1 MKRICFLFNHFQF
14 QDGVCR
20 SAIAMANL
28 LAECAGVEITLM
40 SIYRFEKQTK
50 HYLNPKV
57 RTVSI
62 FGFYFRGFSKFVEKT
77 PCSLLYKRYLKGSF
91 DIEIA
96 FQYGTSY
103 KILNSVDKSPEV
115 RRVGWIHGYDMT
127 FKQYYLKMNQMVSVS
142 KEGAIRAHHDL
153 NGNVPVSYCYNPID
167 NDYVVIR
174 GTESIPINR
183 ISKGIQLVTVGR
195 LSPEKGYD
203 RLIRIAKKLK
213 DDGYSFS
220 LWIIGNGPEKEKLSS
235 LIEKSKLNE
244 TVYLLGAKTNPHAYT
259 SKSDVFIC
267 SSFSEGYSTA
277 CTEAIMLGIPVIT
290 TKVGG
295 AKEIIED
302 SECGILTEK
311 DDEALYHGIKQ
322 ALDNPALIAEWK
334 ETLKSTKKRFS
345 ANERFQQLKNILQLD

>member
-28 LAECAGVEITLM
+28 LAYRNDVEVTLM
-40 SIYRFEKQTK
+40 SIYKFEKETK
-50 HYLNPKV
+50 RYLNPKV
-57 RTVSI
+57 KTTNI
-62 FGFYFRGFSKFVEKT
+62 FGFYFRGFSKFVEKL
-77 PCSLLYKRYLKGSF
+77 PHSLIYKRFVKDCF

-103 KILNSVDKSPEV
+103 KILTSVDKPSKV
-115 RRVGWIHGYDMT
+115 KRIGWIHGYDMT
-127 FKQYYLKMNQMVSVS
+127 FKHYYLKMDQMVSVS
-142 KEGAIRAHHDL
+142 KGGAIMAHHDL

-167 NDYVVIR
+167 NDKVVR
-174 GTESIPINR
+174 QGAESIPIKR
-183 ISKGIQLVTVGR
+183 INGGIQLITVGR

-203 RLIRIAKKLK
+203 RLISIVKRLK
-213 DDGYSFS
+213 DDGYFFS
-220 LWIIGNGPEKEKLSS
+220 LWIIGNGPEREKLSS
-235 LIEKSKLNE
+235 HIKESGLTD
-244 TVYLLGAKTNPHAYT
+244 TVTLLGAQTNPHSYT
-259 SKSDVFIC
+259 SKADAFIC

-302 SECGILTEK
+302 SQCGILTET
-311 DDEALYHGIKQ
+311 DDAALYHGIKKV
-322 ALDNPALIAEWK
+322 LDNPTLIAEWK
-334 ETLKSTKKRFS
+334 ESLKTTKKRFS
-345 ANERFQQLKNILQLD
+345 TNNRFQQLKNILQLD

>member
-28 LAECAGVEITLM
+28 LAERDDVEVTLM

-50 HYLNPKV
+50 RYLNPKV
-57 RTVSI
+57 STVSI
-62 FGFYFRGFSKFVEKT
+62 FGFYFRGFSKFVERI
-77 PCSLLYKRYLKGSF
+77 PCSLLYKRYLKGRF

-96 FQYGTSY
+96 FQSGLSY
-103 KILNSVDKSPEV
+103 KILNSVDKSPKV
-115 RRVGWIHGYDMT
+115 IRIGWIHGYNMT
-127 FKQYYLKMNQMVSVS
+127 YKHYYLKMNQMVSVS
-142 KEGAIRAHHDL
+142 KEGAIRAQHDL

-167 NDYVVIR
+167 NDYVVFQ
-174 GTESIPINR
+174 GTETIPINR
-183 ISKGIQLVTVGR
+183 INKGIQLITVGR

-203 RLIRIAKKLK
+203 RLITIAKKFK
-213 DDGYSFS
+213 DEGYSFS
-220 LWIIGNGPEKEKLSS
+220 LWIIGNGAEKEKLSS
-235 LIEKSKLNE
+235 HIEESGLTD
-244 TVYLLGAKTNPHAYT
+244 TVTLLGAKSNPHAYT
-259 SKSDVFIC
+259 SKADIFIC

-311 DDEALYHGIKQ
+311 DDDALYLGIKQ
-322 ALDNPALIAEWK
+322 VLDNPALIAEWK
-334 ETLKSTKKRFS
+334 ETLKTTKKRFS
-345 ANERFQQLKNILQLD
+345 ANERFQQLKKILQLD